1 MLTESNIVP
10 ECVAGPG
17 SLGGLIA
24 LYEANFIKLGMLLDD
39 PAALA
44 GTAVSS
50 SPTDCRLYLSIEEG
64 SRYTRILRMTYLFE
78 EPGGCVADPDLV
90 VRIYLDA
97 RVAEVMGWAAFHR
110 HDALSELK
118 FRLAGE
124 IDRRWARNMV
134 LSKWL
139 DYLLD
144 NAHTFRPPAPESG
157 AAALP

>member
-10 ECVAGPG
+10 ECVVGPG

-24 LYEANFIKLGMLLDD
+24 LYESNFIKLRALLGD
-39 PAALA
+39 PVALT
-44 GTAVSS
+44 GPAVSS

-64 SRYTRILRMTYLFE
+64 SRYTRILRLTYLFDE
-78 EPGGCVADPDLV
+78 SGERVADPDLV
-90 VRIYLDA
+90 VRLYMDA
-97 RVAEVMGWAAFHR
+97 RVAEVMGWAQFHR
-110 HDALSELK
+110 HDALAELRN
-118 FRLAGE
+118 RLAGE

-144 NAHTFRPPAPESG
+144 HQHGFAVPAAGTP
-157 AAALP
+157 

>member
-10 ECVAGPG
+10 ECVVGPG

-24 LYEANFIKLGMLLDD
+24 LYEANFIKLATLVGD
-39 PAALA
+39 PARLA
-44 GTAVSS
+44 GSTVSTS
-50 SPTDCRLYLSIEEG
+50 ATDCRLYLSIEDG
-64 SRYTRILRMTYLFE
+64 SRYTRILRLTYLFE
-78 EPGGCVADPDLV
+78 EPGGRVADPDLV
-90 VRIYLDA
+90 VRLYLDA
-97 RVAEVMGWAAFHR
+97 RVAEVMAWAAFHR
-110 HDALSELK
+110 HDALTELK

-144 NAHTFRPPAPESG
+144 HSHAFAAPL
-157 AAALP
+157 ATP